1 MATDLGKIT
10 ITMEGE
16 YDPEK
21 EYERLCCVRYMRAT
35 WVSTQTT
42 LGNEPTDTSEFWKKI
57 SDDGYTSTVVK
68 YNVQI
73 PISLWRES
81 TAHEGYGYEASFS
94 IEGITAASI
103 CSIIFDL
110 EEVLTN
116 NFAPVCESYYGGIT
130 IYAKRLPTKVVKI
143 SSIRADKYYN
153 QDDLIPDS
161 VKNDVNQNID
171 NLATQL
177 DDITDNVLDVQNSTM
192 FIQNILVPSTG
203 WKQRNDTFTTDTY
216 TRFAEIR
223 IEDYITIPEKDDF
236 ESQYT
241 ATVIFNEANASS
253 QLYSPVVE
261 TLNAGDLNLGNGEYK
276 VIKIFAKENAIN
288 NDINIP
294 LIKLEKVSI
303 STLKKNEVNT
313 EDSVEDEN
321 L

>member
-16 YDPEK
+16 YDAEK
-21 EYERLCCVRYMRAT
+21 EYERLSCVRYMRAT
-35 WVSTQTT
+35 WVSTQQT
-42 LGNEPTDTSEFWKKI
+42 LGNEPTDESEFWKKI

-68 YNVQI
+68 YNIQI
-73 PISLWRES
+73 PIALWRES
-81 TAHEGYGYEASFS
+81 TAHEGYGYEASFN

-103 CSIIFDL
+103 CTILFEL

-116 NFAPVCESYYGGIT
+116 NFAPVCDSYYGGVT

-161 VKNDVNQNID
+161 VKNDVNKNID
-171 NLATQL
+171 NLAAQL
-177 DDITDNVLDVQNSTM
+177 DDITDNVLDVQNATT
-192 FIQNILVPSTG
+192 FIQNIAISG
-203 WKQRNDTFTTDTY
+203 QAWKNRSDTFTTDTY
-216 TRFAEIR
+216 TKYAEIR
-223 IEDYITIPEKDDF
+223 VEDYITIPEADDF
-236 ESQYT
+236 EAQYT

-253 QLYSPVVE
+253 QLYSPCVE
-261 TLNAGDLNLGNGEYK
+261 TLNAGHSDLGNGEYK
-276 VIKIFAKENAIN
+276 VIRLFAKENAIN

-303 STLKKNEVNT
+303 STLKKNIINADNT
-313 EDSVEDEN
+313 AKDN
-321 L
+321 